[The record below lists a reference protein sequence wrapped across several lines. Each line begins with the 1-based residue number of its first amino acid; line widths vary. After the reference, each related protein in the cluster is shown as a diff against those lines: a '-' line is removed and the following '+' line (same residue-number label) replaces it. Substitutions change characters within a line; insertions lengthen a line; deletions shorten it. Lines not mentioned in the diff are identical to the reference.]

1 MTMDTN
7 PIIEKIA
14 KFKETDIGPTEEN
27 LKTRIVIPLLK
38 QLGYNEEDLE
48 TEYRT
53 KRGGRI
59 DIFIKNVPR
68 DCKIIIDT
76 KNYNENLNEYVEQIK
91 EYTFDEAALIAI
103 LANGT
108 EIRIYSPLRGVAFER
123 SLLYLIKREELIKE
137 DVWNTLSNIL
147 RKDNISSKK
156 SLRKIEE
163 REKEIKE
170 TMANE
175 EHLKEEYDSKIEDI
189 ENDIETKEEEISQL
203 NLGKEKLATEMNL
216 KLSEIWKKIGLPKE
230 LLKDFHSQSIR
241 YPSSAY
247 SSIEGN
253 RTLAVKVRL
262 QELVDNGLLKDGQI
276 LFFFNT
282 HIFKEE
288 QAQVVAQSNKL
299 RYKSDGKFYS
309 SSILAKTL
317 LVKHGYA
324 NHPWGVQGPKYW
336 KTGDGKLLHDLNE
349 QIRTKRGD

>member
-53 KRGGRI
+53 KSGGRI

-123 SLLYLIKREELIKE
+123 SLLYSINREDINKE
-137 DVWNTLSNIL
+137 SVWN
-147 RKDNISSKK
+147 
-156 SLRKIEE
+156 
-163 REKEIKE
+163 
-170 TMANE
+170 
-175 EHLKEEYDSKIEDI
+175 
-189 ENDIETKEEEISQL
+189 
-203 NLGKEKLATEMNL
+203 
-216 KLSEIWKKIGLPKE
+216 
-230 LLKDFHSQSIR
+230 
-241 YPSSAY
+241 
-247 SSIEGN
+247 
-253 RTLAVKVRL
+253 
-262 QELVDNGLLKDGQI
+262 
-276 LFFFNT
+276 
-282 HIFKEE
+282 
-288 QAQVVAQSNKL
+288 
-299 RYKSDGKFYS
+299 
-309 SSILAKTL
+309 ILANL
-317 LVKHGYA
+317 LSKENITSRRVLQK
-324 NHPWGVQGPKYW
+324 
-336 KTGDGKLLHDLNE
+336 
-349 QIRTKRGD
+349 